1 MLRFQELVSA
11 AIKSFES
18 RCITVD
24 EIVSAVITLGA
35 FKPVIKE
42 PQLPALRHCLG
53 ELKAA
58 KSINDA
64 FMVLKDYFS
73 FFNYHIIEHIIKQ
86 LGTEEDKAE
95 LQRYKDN
102 FNWYAKRRIFECPPE
117 FGAVIDAGNADLFVK
132 VDSKY
137 ENCTVEEIDKFC
149 HKLSEILCVTQGI
162 LRLCRVE
169 EGCVQL
175 MLQVPTLVQQE
186 IFPLSRQQEK
196 HLMAVGV
203 IRLRCGKY
211 QFLDPAKNGTNSKLV
226 HVGISGNALHDPSHL
241 T

>member
-1 MLRFQELVSA
+1 MIRFQELVSA

-24 EIVSAVITLGA
+24 DIVSALMTLGA

-58 KSINDA
+58 RSIENA

-86 LGTEEDKAE
+86 LGTKEDKAE
-95 LQRYKDN
+95 LQKYKND
-102 FNWYAKRRIFECPPE
+102 FNQYAKRRIFECPPE
-117 FGAVIDAGNADLFVK
+117 LGAVIDDGNVDLFVK

-137 ENCTVEEIDKFC
+137 DNCTVEEINKFC
-149 HKLSEILCVTQGI
+149 HKLSEILCVSTQGI

-169 EGCVQL
+169 KGCVQL
-175 MLQVPTLVQQE
+175 MLQVPTFIQQE
-186 IFPLSRQQEK
+186 IFPLSREQEK
-196 HLMAVGV
+196 DLMAVGV

-211 QFLDPAKNGTNSKLV
+211 QFLDPAKNDANSKLV
-226 HVGISGNALHDPSHL
+226 HVGISVKNNQ
-241 T
+241 